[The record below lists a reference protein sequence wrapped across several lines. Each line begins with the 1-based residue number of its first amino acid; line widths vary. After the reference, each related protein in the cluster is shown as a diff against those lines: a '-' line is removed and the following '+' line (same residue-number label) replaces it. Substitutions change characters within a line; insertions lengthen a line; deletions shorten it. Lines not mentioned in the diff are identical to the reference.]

1 VSATKDDPIE
11 DAREHIAQAIAE
23 LKAANVTVPLALH
36 RAAHALSYAAA
47 LDPDKPFTPGTMA
60 VLM

>member
-1 VSATKDDPIE
+1 
-11 DAREHIAQAIAE
+11 

-47 LDPDKPFTPGTMA
+47 SDPDKPIMPACNGQGHA
-60 VLM
+60 GAP